1 MVDLFAHPQSRAAFQ
16 SETEEMAADDGV
28 DDAVVSARKLL
39 ADEPIAILYCIDG
52 SFVRASPSILKT
64 TNGSDDMAA
73 SVQMREMVQNSFRDY
88 LAKNK
93 GDDVKKKYYGAAEVR
108 SRVGA
113 CVCSLVTCFVCVH
126 RIWG

>member
-1 MVDLFAHPQSRAAFQ
+1 M
-16 SETEEMAADDGV
+16 

-64 TNGSDDMAA
+64 TNGSDDTAA
-73 SVQMREMVQNSFRDY
+73 SLQMREMVQNSY
-88 LAKNK
+88 KEHLAKNK
-93 GDDVKKKYYGAAEVR
+93 GDDVKQKYYGAAEVR

>member
-1 MVDLFAHPQSRAAFQ
+1 MLDLFAHPQSRVAFQ

-64 TNGSDDMAA
+64 TNGSDDTAA
-73 SVQMREMVQNSFRDY
+73 RTAR
-88 LAKNK
+88 
-93 GDDVKKKYYGAAEVR
+93 
-108 SRVGA
+108 
-113 CVCSLVTCFVCVH
+113 CSYVSHHLESLCDEASSTRH
-126 RIWG
+126 L

>member
-1 MVDLFAHPQSRAAFQ
+1 MLDLFAHPQSRVAFQ
-16 SETEEMAADDGV
+16 SETEEMTADEGV

-64 TNGSDDMAA
+64 TNGSDDTAA
-73 SVQMREMVQNSFRDY
+73 SVQMREMVQNSFKEY

-93 GDDVKKKYYGAAEVR
+93 GDDVKQKYYGAAEVR
-108 SRVGA
+108 GRVGA
-113 CVCSLVTCFVCVH
+113 WVCSLVTCFVCVH